1 MTTLSPTSHG
11 LIGIRGGTFTA
22 SVSPW
27 GDVTPHDGSPVLAWH
42 IADEDRWHSPEKE
55 ASVRQVRIDG
65 VPVVETRLRVRGGD
79 AIQRVYAAAA
89 HGGVIVIEIEND
101 SPSPIAVALT
111 RNDVITSRVP
121 TQHPIMGIELPATSI
136 VLPIGHR
143 SSVRVALATGDAQNI
158 QLNSLPSADQLVS
171 GWLQSLE
178 SASRVR
184 AVDGPLQELAL
195 ALVDARC
202 ALLLGEVCDP
212 LDDALGTVLDGIELV
227 RLGDKAELWLDEL
240 VPLAEEC
247 LQNHAQ
253 HDLSELAQMVAGVQL
268 LLHCCGEERAVRDV
282 AASWQ
287 RITDSRKASN
297 ATQDAFLSVG
307 MSHGRRVAAVEQQ
320 LCTVNGR
327 GETVLLPHGIPEL
340 WRGFNWESFGF
351 MAGGGVS
358 ASYALR
364 WHGENVAAL
373 WEFTGGVPALARCGV
388 DATWSTTKVSSGEAL
403 WQVQNT

>member
-1 MTTLSPTSHG
+1 MTTLPPTSHG

-27 GDVTPHDGSPVLAWH
+27 GDITPHDGTDVLAWH
-42 IADEDRWHSPEKE
+42 VADEDRWHSPQKE

-65 VPVVETRLRVRGGD
+65 VPVVETRLRIRGGD
-79 AIQRVYAAAA
+79 AVQRVYAVAS
-89 HGGVIVIEIEND
+89 HGGIVVVEIEND
-101 SPSPIAVALT
+101 SPSPIAVAFT
-111 RNDVITSRVP
+111 RNDIITSRVP
-121 TQHPIMGIELPATSI
+121 TQQPIMGIELPASSI

-143 SSVRVALATGDAQNI
+143 SSVRVALASGDASSI
-158 QLNSLPSADQLVS
+158 QLNALPSADQLVS
-171 GWLQSLE
+171 GWMQSLE
-178 SASRVR
+178 SASRVQ
-184 AVDGPLQELAL
+184 ATDGPLHDLSL

-212 LDDALGTVLDGIELV
+212 LEDALGTVLDGIELV
-227 RLGDKAELWLDEL
+227 RLGDTAELWLDEL

-268 LLHCCGEERAVRDV
+268 LLHRCKEERAVRDV

-287 RITDSRKASN
+287 RIAESRDGGSSPK
-297 ATQDAFLSVG
+297 DAFRSIE

-320 LCTVNGR
+320 LCTVDGR
-327 GETVLLPHGIPEL
+327 GETILLPHGIPAL

-358 ASYALR
+358 GSFALR

-373 WEFTGGVPALARCGV
+373 WEFTGGVPVIARSGV
-388 DATWSTTKVSSGEAL
+388 DATWSTSKTSSGEAL
-403 WQVQNT
+403 WQVQNS